1 MSFLF
6 GSKTTE
12 QSIPKWLEDSVK
24 GNLEKARLTGE
35 IGYMPYYGPQVAAL
49 SPMEQSARQ
58 NTMGA
63 MSAFGMAPAG
73 AQYKSSLPEPMTM
86 GGVSGYSSGNLYDQ
100 AVAELGRRDPAQ
112 MERYKRAMGLSSG
125 TAPGTAPGA
134 GQNPVQ
140 KDPRLDQ
147 SSPMY
152 DPAYYNRVVASGQYQ
167 ALGGGGGPQVSQ
179 NYYQNLEDRL
189 YNENL
194 AMGATPESARTLAQ
208 QQGFR
213 IQSANNQPINDAL
226 TGLSNMGILGLITGG
241 TPGNVRA
248 PIESRSTQVGG
259 GNSFSG
265 AGMSQMNNSLSSD
278 NTGGFYG

>member
-1 MSFLF
+1 MSFLL
-6 GSKTTE
+6 GSRETS
-12 QSIPKWLEDSVK
+12 QSIPKWLEDATK
-24 GNLEKARLTGE
+24 ANLEKARLTGE

-49 SPMEQSARQ
+49 SPMEQSAMQ

-63 MSAFGMAPAG
+63 MSAFGMAPQG

-86 GGVSGYSSGNLYDQ
+86 GGVTGYGSGDLYDQ
-100 AVAELGRRDPAQ
+100 AVAELGRRNPAQ
-112 MERYKRAMGLSSG
+112 MERYNRAMGLDSG
-125 TAPGTAPGA
+125 AAPGA
-134 GQNPVQ
+134 GQAPVQ
-140 KDPRLDQ
+140 TDPRLDQ

-152 DPAYYNRVVASGQYQ
+152 DPVYYNRVVASGQYQ
-167 ALGGGGGPQVSQ
+167 ALGGGGGGPQVSQ
-179 NYYQNLEDRL
+179 NYYQNLEDSL

-208 QQGFR
+208 QQSFQ

-226 TGLSNMGILGLITGG
+226 TGLSNMGILGLIAGG

-278 NTGGFYG
+278 NTGGYYG